1 MCVKHLIDCFAN
13 VTLLDNLEQS
23 PMQIAM
29 QKQYVDI
36 VELLRSSSHGPLY
49 MRPPNGFLPD
59 VTTYPGSVHTTQ
71 LVTPPFS
78 KKKKPKSTSCS
89 YSSASNAHFHGKFF
103 TSQVPYPAPSATPP
117 SSHLQQQGDAMAMSE
132 LHLQQ
137 QGNGGPHQSSPTYPQ
152 PTASHSPPLPTHCNP
167 YPSTSSHSHYSVA
180 TPTTVGYSDAT
191 PTNYDHR
198 VVVSDDLVPSSTRHH
213 SMMEGYPIYPSTADV
228 GTHPLQHLPVVS
240 EARVQST
247 YPPTSQHTLATNT
260 DNVYSPP
267 QSGGSQRSPQ
277 SAHHASPNS
286 TYYGA
291 SPESLTPS
299 PESRTIAAVGT
310 VHGTVHVEPGY
321 DYPAHTMYA
330 QHFMGNTQ
338 VSQV

>member
-59 VTTYPGSVHTTQ
+59 VASYAGSVHTTQ

-78 KKKKPKSTSCS
+78 KKKKTKSTSCS
-89 YSSASNAHFHGKFF
+89 YNSASNGHFHGKFF
-103 TSQVPYPAPSATPP
+103 TSQVSYPAPSATPP
-117 SSHLQQQGDAMAMSE
+117 SSHLQGDAMAMSD
-132 LHLQQ
+132 LHMQQ
-137 QGNGGPHQSSPTYPQ
+137 QGPHQSPPTYPQ
-152 PTASHSPPLPTHCNP
+152 PPTASHSPPLPTPCNP
-167 YPSTSSHSHYSVA
+167 YPSTSSQSHSHYTVA
-180 TPTTVGYSDAT
+180 TPTTVYSDAT

-198 VVVSDDLVPSSTRHH
+198 VVDDLAPS

-240 EARVQST
+240 EERVQST
-247 YPPTSQHTLATNT
+247 YPPTSQHTLGTTT
-260 DNVYSPP
+260 DHVYSPP
-267 QSGGSQRSPQ
+267 QSGGSLSQRSPP

-286 TYYGA
+286 AYYGA

-321 DYPAHTMYA
+321 DYPAHATMYT
-330 QHFMGNTQ
+330 HFMGNTQ